1 MQGIRKEAPEIFT
14 DFYKLT
20 DSISRYAPFDEKTK
34 ELMLCGIFAA
44 SGAESTRGLGHHV
57 EKALELGATK
67 QEILGTIYL
76 ILPVVG
82 ITHTTL
88 AVDCAMSILA
98 KAER

>member
-1 MQGIRKEAPEIFT
+1 MQYIRENAPT
-14 DFYKLT
+14 VVKDFYALT
-20 DSISRYAPFDEKTK
+20 ESISNYAPFDEKTK

-57 EKALELGATK
+57 ERAAQLGATR
-67 QEILGTIYL
+67 EEVLGAILL

-88 AVDCAMSILA
+88 AMDEAARILG
-98 KAER
+98 ERK